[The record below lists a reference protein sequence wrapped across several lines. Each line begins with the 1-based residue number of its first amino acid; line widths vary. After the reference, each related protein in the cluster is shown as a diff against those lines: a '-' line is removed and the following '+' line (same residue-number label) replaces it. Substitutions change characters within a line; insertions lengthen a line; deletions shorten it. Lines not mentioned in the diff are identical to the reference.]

1 MEEYVMDQIQ
11 RDKITKNTIRL
22 AIKKAK
28 ELNIEKIVIASCTGK
43 TAELLIGSGL
53 EIICVTH
60 QIGFCKPNDDEMS
73 AKMRKIL
80 AGSGVELLTTTHL
93 LGGVDRAL
101 RMQFKGVYPSEIVST
116 ALRMFGQ
123 GVKVCIEISVM
134 AADAGLIKAGEDIIV
149 VGGTGKGADTAAVIN
164 PSHSQDF
171 FKTKIREIICKP
183 YN

>member
-1 MEEYVMDQIQ
+1 MVQIQ

-60 QIGFCKPNDDEMS
+60 QVGFCKPNNDEMS
-73 AKMRKIL
+73 AKMRKKL
-80 AGSGVELLTTTHL
+80 ASSGVKLLTTTHL
-93 LGGVDRAL
+93 LGGVDRTL

-116 ALRMFGQ
+116 AFRVFGQ
-123 GVKVCIEISVM
+123 GVKACIYISVM
-134 AADAGLIKAGEDIIV
+134 AADTGLIKAGKDIIV
-149 VGGTGKGADTAAVIN
+149 VGETDRGADTAPAIN
-164 PSHSQDF
+164 PSRSQDF
-171 FKTKIREIICKP
+171 FKTKVREIICKP
-183 YN
+183 CD